1 MNKNKALV
9 NTFLIVLG
17 VLLVVSLTWAGY
29 NSSSKVV
36 VSSKEKPHDFQ
47 ESQTERPMMVSD
59 SELAA
64 DANLEEV
71 VDLAVKN
78 MQKGKESGDM
88 NLAMN
93 EGVMKL
99 LAVVKR
105 DSNHLN
111 ALKYLGLFALE
122 SGQFEKA
129 EKRFKKLLLLQPE
142 NQEYKNKLQEIR
154 EELEHKH

>member
-1 MNKNKALV
+1 M
-9 NTFLIVLG
+9 LG
-17 VLLVVSLTWAGY
+17 VLLVICLTWVGY
-29 NSSSKVV
+29 NSNTKTLETA
-36 VSSKEKPHDFQ
+36 KTEAHNTQ
-47 ESQTERPMMVSD
+47 ETPAKGAMMVSD
-59 SELAA
+59 TELDS
-64 DANLEEV
+64 DANLDEV

-78 MQKGKESGDM
+78 MEKGKETGDM

>member
-1 MNKNKALV
+1 MLGAFLV
-9 NTFLIVLG
+9 I
-17 VLLVVSLTWAGY
+17 SLTWAGY
-29 NSSSKVV
+29 NSSTKTLTLSKA
-36 VSSKEKPHDFQ
+36 EPHNFKD
-47 ESQTERPMMVSD
+47 TEAKGPMMVSD
-59 SELAA
+59 SELDPDA
-64 DANLEEV
+64 DLNKV

-78 MQKGKESGDM
+78 MRKGKESGDM

-99 LAVVKR
+99 LAVVKK
-105 DSNHLN
+105 DSNHIN

-122 SGQFEKA
+122 SGQIEKA

-142 NQEYKNKLQEIR
+142 NQEYKTTLQEIR

>member
-1 MNKNKALV
+1 LNKNKTSV
-9 NTFLIVLG
+9 NTVIIVLG
-17 VLLVVSLTWAGY
+17 VLLVISLTWVGY
-29 NSSSKVV
+29 NSNTKTLEIAKTDS
-36 VSSKEKPHDFQ
+36 HNFQ
-47 ESQTERPMMVSD
+47 ETPAKGPMMVSD
-59 SELAA
+59 TELNS
-64 DANLEEV
+64 DANLDEV

-78 MQKGKESGDM
+78 MEKGKETGDM

-105 DSNHLN
+105 DSNHVN

-129 EKRFKKLLLLQPE
+129 EKRFEKLLLLQPE

-154 EELEHKH
+154 KELEHKH

>member
-1 MNKNKALV
+1 LNKNKAV
-9 NTFLIVLG
+9 INTFLIVLG
-17 VLLVVSLTWAGY
+17 VILVVSLTLAGY
-29 NSSSKVV
+29 NSSSKIVAF
-36 VSSKEKPHDFQ
+36 SKGKPHDFQ

-64 DANLEEV
+64 NANLDEV

-99 LAVVKR
+99 LAVVKK
-105 DSNHLN
+105 DSNNVN

-122 SGQFEKA
+122 SGQLEKA
-129 EKRFKKLLLLQPE
+129 EKRYKKLVLLQPE

>member
-1 MNKNKALV
+1 M
-9 NTFLIVLG
+9 LG
-17 VLLVVSLTWAGY
+17 VLLVICLTWVGY
-29 NSSSKVV
+29 NSNTKTLETA
-36 VSSKEKPHDFQ
+36 KTEPHNTQ
-47 ESQTERPMMVSD
+47 ETPAKGPMMVSD
-59 SELAA
+59 TELDS
-64 DANLEEV
+64 DANLDEV

-78 MQKGKESGDM
+78 MEKGKETGDM